1 MIDTAIEAA
10 KAAGE
15 LAYRYFKTNPQV
27 TYKPD
32 KSPVT
37 RADIEAEKLARKII
51 SKKFPNHGIIGEEL
65 ESINPKAHFQWTIDP
80 IDGTRDFVRG
90 SQFWAT
96 LISVLVDK
104 KPIIGVAFFPTLDEL
119 FIAQKGNGC
128 FFNGKKTK
136 VSKISSLKNAYIDL
150 GSQLKHFT
158 NKNKD
163 KQILQISQRVQ
174 CIRNIA
180 AYGYSLLLTG
190 RADGVINASGGIW
203 DFAAPASLVEAAG
216 GTFTDFDGIFCLS
229 SDNGFF
235 SNNLIH
241 NQVLKILNG

>member
-1 MIDTAIEAA
+1 MIDTAIEVA
-10 KAAGE
+10 KQAGA
-15 LAYRYFKTNPQV
+15 LAYQHFKTQLKV

-32 KSPVT
+32 DSPVT

-51 SKKFPNHGIIGEEL
+51 SKKFPNHGIIGEEFG
-65 ESINPKAHFQWTIDP
+65 STNVGAKYKWTIDP
-80 IDGTRDFVRG
+80 IDGTRDFIRK

-96 LISVLVDK
+96 LISVLENE

-119 FIAQKGNGC
+119 FIAQKGKGC

-150 GSQLKHFT
+150 GSQLKHFAY
-158 NKNKD
+158 KNKVRE
-163 KQILQISQRVQ
+163 ILEISQRVQ

-190 RADGVINASGGIW
+190 RADGMIDASGGIW
-203 DFAAPASLVEAAG
+203 DFAAPAILVEEAG
-216 GTFTDFDGIFCLS
+216 GKFSDFSGKFCLTS
-229 SDNGFF
+229 ENGFF
-235 SNNLIH
+235 SNGLIH
-241 NQVLKILNG
+241 NQILKILNG